1 MSGAAGLNRVSLRIG
16 GPLRQGPSMSPPI
29 PLRKPPS
36 GPITADLL
44 RRLGVAEP
52 IAWAARLGPLCA
64 EYEITP
70 PRALA
75 AFLANTLHE
84 TAGYV
89 RLVESL
95 RYSPKRLMQVWP
107 KRFPDLASTEGYAW
121 KPEALAEHVYG
132 GRLGNIHPG
141 DAWRYIGRGLLQ
153 VTGRDNY
160 ARLEMITGEPLLE
173 NPHLL
178 ALPDM
183 AARSA
188 AAWWRWAG
196 CSEIAETQDIEAV
209 RRRVNGGLVGLAP
222 VAGLYDRAVQL
233 LTQA

>member
-1 MSGAAGLNRVSLRIG
+1 MSLPLDPRNPQSSPAAPV
-16 GPLRQGPSMSPPI
+16 
-29 PLRKPPS
+29 S
-36 GPITADLL
+36 GPTITADLL
-44 RRLGVAEP
+44 RRLGATEP
-52 IAWAARLGPLCA
+52 AAWAARLAPLCA
-64 EYEITP
+64 EYGITT

-95 RYSPKRLMQVWP
+95 RYSPRRLMQVWP
-107 KRFPDLASTEGYAW
+107 RRFPDLPSTEGVAW
-121 KPEALAEHVYG
+121 NPEALAERVYG
-132 GRLGNIHPG
+132 GRMGNIHPG

-160 ARLEMITGEPLLE
+160 ARLAMITGQPLLDHPE
-173 NPHLL
+173 NL

-183 AARSA
+183 AAQSA

-196 CSEIAETQDIEAV
+196 CTEIAETADIQAV
-209 RRRVNGGLVGLAP
+209 RQRVNGGLVGLAP
-222 VAGLYDRAVQL
+222 VAGLYDRAFTL